1 MKDSLK
7 KAKFSEIDCDE
18 IPVPFAVLQGI
29 LSSSKSPLCDDF
41 RASRTNC
48 NLGRLGFTCSTAA
61 DKLRFC
67 SQILSVYERPIED
80 FFFFL
85 GGGGGCFTKNARKS
99 ADLSKNVHF
108 SSSLGRPMETSWRNT
123 ASRYCDNVHGY
134 HK

>member
-1 MKDSLK
+1 MIFAQVVRIAICGDWVLHVVLPLTSCDS
-7 KAKFSEIDCDE
+7 A
-18 IPVPFAVLQGI
+18 
-29 LSSSKSPLCDDF
+29 
-41 RASRTNC
+41 
-48 NLGRLGFTCSTAA
+48 
-61 DKLRFC
+61 LRF
-67 SQILSVYERPIED
+67 SVFTSVQLRISS
-80 FFFFL
+80 FF